1 MKTSTQ
7 RRTCRLC
14 DSTKLD
20 LAVPIKPSPV
30 ADAYVPADRLREPQE
45 LYPLDLY
52 LCADCGHVQLL
63 EVVDPG
69 ILFGHYIYTTSLSLG
84 LVEHFRGYA
93 DQILARFTFPQN
105 SLAVDIGSNDGTLLR
120 FFKARGLRVVGI
132 DPAVEIAKRATLDGV
147 PTIPAFFD
155 LALARRLR
163 RENGPAAI
171 VTANNVFAHSDN
183 LPEMAEGIRELLA
196 DDGVFIFEVSY
207 LADILQKKLFDTVY
221 HEHLCYHSVKPLA
234 GFFARHGLEFIDIE
248 RLPNKGGSLRGLVQR
263 QGGPRRIMP
272 AVATLQ
278 REEESL
284 GLMKLD
290 IFKNFSADLERVKNE
305 LLHVLRQLKSDHQ
318 KIAGFGASATVTT
331 LVYNFELGPFLSFLV
346 DDNVSRHG
354 LFSPGH
360 HLPVLPA
367 AALRGQNA
375 GHAIVLAWQYA
386 GPILKKHQDFTAN
399 GGRFILPLPEVKIIN
414 P

>member
-14 DSTKLD
+14 DSPRLD

-30 ADAYVPADRLREPQE
+30 ADAYVPADRLAEKQE
-45 LYPLDLY
+45 LYALDLY

-69 ILFGHYIYTTSLSLG
+69 ILFRNYIYTTSISLG
-84 LVEHFRGYA
+84 LVEHFRRYA
-93 DQILARFTFPQN
+93 DQFVRRFASPPN
-105 SLAVDIGSNDGTLLR
+105 SLAVDIGSNDGTLLK

-132 DPAVEIAKRATLDGV
+132 DPAAQIASQATQAGV

-155 LALARRLR
+155 LELARRIR

-171 VTANNVFAHSDN
+171 VTANNVFAHSDS

-207 LADILQKKLFDTVY
+207 LADILEKKLFDTVY
-221 HEHLCYHSVKPLA
+221 HEHLCYHSVQPLA
-234 GFFARHGLEFIDIE
+234 AFFQRHGLEFFDIE
-248 RLPNKGGSLRGLVQR
+248 RLPNKGGSIRGLVQR
-263 QGGPRRIMP
+263 KGGPRKIAP
-272 AVATLQ
+272 VVAEMLRQ
-278 REEESL
+278 EEKM
-284 GLMKLD
+284 GLARLPV
-290 IFKNFSADLERVKNE
+290 FKSFAADLERVKTG
-305 LLHVLRQLKSDHQ
+305 LLQLARQLKADN
-318 KIAGFGASATVTT
+318 KIIAGFGASATVTT
-331 LVYNFELGPFLSFLV
+331 LIYNFELGPFLSFLV

-367 AALRGQNA
+367 AALRGQKA
-375 GHAIVLAWQYA
+375 GYAIVLAWQYA
-386 GPILKKHQDFTAN
+386 EPILQKHRDFTAC
-399 GGRFILPLPEVKIIN
+399 GGHFIVPLPEVKII
-414 P
+414 